1 MNEVKEDLRQL
12 TLKRLRQAGVESAA
26 RQLLEMR
33 KDPVAWKAFTDEI
46 DAVSSGPNDKG
57 QFMDDLG
64 RYYEKLRQDPERL
77 ERETREDMEWQIGSF
92 TLNDD
97 EWI

>member
-26 RQLLEMR
+26 HQLLEMR

-46 DAVSSGPNDKG
+46 DAVSSGPIAAFD
-57 QFMDDLG
+57 
-64 RYYEKLRQDPERL
+64 
-77 ERETREDMEWQIGSF
+77 
-92 TLNDD
+92 
-97 EWI
+97 

>member
-26 RQLLEMR
+26 HQLM
-33 KDPVAWKAFTDEI
+33 
-46 DAVSSGPNDKG
+46 N
-57 QFMDDLG
+57 DLG
-64 RYYEKLRQDPERL
+64 RYYQQLSADPERL